1 VAKRDYYEVLGVSRD
16 ASQED
21 IKKAYR
27 KLAREYHPDVNK
39 DDPQAAEKFKE
50 IAEAYA
56 VLSDPEKRAQY
67 DRFGHAGPEGQ
78 GFGFDFSNFD
88 FRNFG
93 FGDLFSDL
101 FDVFFGGGRHQGAER
116 GHDLRYDL
124 ELAFREAAFGVEREI
139 RVPRTEP
146 CDVCRGTG
154 AAPGTRPRACPTC
167 GGRGQ
172 VSFAQQTAF
181 GRFIQTRTCGHCG
194 GTGQVLDTPCSKCQG
209 QGSVRRLRTIKV
221 RVPPGVDDGF
231 RLRLSREGEAGIR
244 GGPPGDLY
252 VYIRVKPDPVFARDG
267 YDVVSEVPVTFV
279 QAALGGEVEVETLDG
294 KERLRIPEGTQ
305 TGAVFRLRGKG
316 IPHLNGRGRGDHRV
330 QVRVVT
336 PTRLTEKQ
344 KELLR
349 EFARLSGERVD
360 AGEKGF
366 FGRMKDAF
374 MG

>member
-1 VAKRDYYEVLGVSRD
+1 MAKRDYYEVLGVSRD
-16 ASQED
+16 ASQEE

-27 KLAREYHPDVNK
+27 KLARQYHPDVNK

-67 DRFGHAGPEGQ
+67 DRYGHAGPEGQ

-93 FGDLFSDL
+93 FGDIFGDL
-101 FDVFFGGGRHQGAER
+101 IDAFFGGGRREGPER
-116 GHDLRYDL
+116 GHDLRYEL
-124 ELAFREAAFGVEREI
+124 ELTFREAAFGVEREI
-139 RVPRTEP
+139 RVPRTEV
-146 CDVCRGTG
+146 CDACGGTG
-154 AAPGTRPRACPTC
+154 AAPGTRPRVCPAC

-172 VSFAQQTAF
+172 VSFTQQTAF
-181 GRFIQTRTCGHCG
+181 GRFIQTTTCAQCG
-194 GTGQVLDTPCSKCQG
+194 GTGQFIDTPCGRCQG
-209 QGSVRRLRTIKV
+209 RGAVRRPRSIKV
-221 RVPPGVDDGF
+221 RVPAGVDDGF
-231 RLRLSREGEAGIR
+231 RLRLRREGESGIR

-252 VYIRVKPDPVFARDG
+252 VYIRVKPDPVFVRDG
-267 YDVVSEVPVTFV
+267 YDVISEVPVTFV

-294 KERLRIPEGTQ
+294 TERLRIPEGTQ
-305 TGAVFRLRGKG
+305 TGTVFRLRGKG

-349 EFARLSGERVD
+349 EFARLSGERVET
-360 AGEKGF
+360 AGKGF
-366 FGRMKDAF
+366 FGKMKDAF